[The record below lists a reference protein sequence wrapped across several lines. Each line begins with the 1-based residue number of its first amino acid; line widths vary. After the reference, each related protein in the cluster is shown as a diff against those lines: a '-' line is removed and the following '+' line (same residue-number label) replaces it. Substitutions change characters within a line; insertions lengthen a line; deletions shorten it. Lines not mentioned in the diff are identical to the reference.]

1 MKLLYNNAYWED
13 ILGHSATKLTLDKRL
28 HLIFS
33 LVIFLQISVAKLLY
47 FIFTSAV
54 DEVKTRSSRFMGYT
68 PSAGTEDTKF
78 PPGMVF
84 RAWLDNFPDAR
95 EHMHNMITPFV
106 QGIVEKESEKMIRD
120 VELKVKM
127 KTLTLKGIQE
137 LLQPQRVMEK
147 YLEHAPFTWKLLH
160 TFATTPNEYRKQRTR
175 NMPANSAS
183 DEEHDEIADDWDD
196 DPNFAD
202 DEPMKMWDS
211 MQTPQGF
218 TRNPVLV
225 SPNPI
230 HLKIKN

>member
-95 EHMHNMITPFV
+95 EHMHDMITPFV

-147 YLEHAPFTWKLLH
+147 YLEHAPFPLLGNSCILSRPHQMSIESSGQETCQPTVPVMRNMTKLLM
-160 TFATTPNEYRKQRTR
+160 TGMTTL
-175 NMPANSAS
+175 
-183 DEEHDEIADDWDD
+183 IL
-196 DPNFAD
+196 
-202 DEPMKMWDS
+202 PMMN
-211 MQTPQGF
+211 
-218 TRNPVLV
+218 R
-225 SPNPI
+225 
-230 HLKIKN
+230 